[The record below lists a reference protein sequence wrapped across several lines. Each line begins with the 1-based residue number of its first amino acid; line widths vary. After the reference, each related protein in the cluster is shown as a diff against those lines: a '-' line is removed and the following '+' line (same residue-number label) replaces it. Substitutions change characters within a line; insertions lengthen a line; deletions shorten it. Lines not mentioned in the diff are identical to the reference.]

1 MYYILVVVSLS
12 SMAFTPRQEV
22 T

>member
-1 MYYILVVVSLS
+1 
-12 SMAFTPRQEV
+12 MAFTPRQEV